1 VAAGSFLL
9 RSMRQRWA
17 GYAILLCGLWWPAAT
32 VPAMNRPASHTQGT
46 RTEKRTGPLEPGE
59 YWWQPELSPRGPV
72 VALVSI
78 PRQVMHVYRNGVL
91 IGRTSVSTGAKGHGT
106 PAGVFTIL
114 EKRKRHYSSTYN
126 NAPMPNM
133 QRLTWRGVAMHSGQL
148 PGYPAS
154 HGCIRMPYD
163 FSELLFGITQK
174 GGTVVIGDG
183 RTPVPR
189 LAADPGLILA
199 PGDFSPQMLRPLA
212 RGEYDWAPRR
222 SPSGPVT
229 IVLSRA
235 DEAVYVYRNGEPIG
249 RARLEIEGRR
259 PFGEHVFTMLEG
271 VADRPSRW
279 APDRPARPWMRVSS
293 RQGPR
298 IDPGKLGERV
308 RVDPD
313 FAGKVYDI
321 LEPGTT
327 VIVTDEPMAREKTK
341 DFTIMTN

>member
-1 VAAGSFLL
+1 VRGVCITYVVFFLSVL
-9 RSMRQRWA
+9 
-17 GYAILLCGLWWPAAT
+17 WPA
-32 VPAMNRPASHTQGT
+32 VPAAAMDRPSAHTQGT
-46 RTEKRTGPLEPGE
+46 PTGKRSGPLKPGE
-59 YWWQPELSPRGPV
+59 YWWAPDLSPRGPV

-78 PRQVMHVYRNGVL
+78 PQQVMYVYRNGIL

-114 EKRKRHYSSTYN
+114 EKRKRHYSRTYN

-133 QRLTWRGVAMHSGQL
+133 QRLTWRGVAMHSGRL

-163 FSELLFGITQK
+163 FSELLFGITQT
-174 GGTVVIGDG
+174 GGTVVIADG

-199 PGDFSPQMLRPLA
+199 PADFSPQMLRPLG
-212 RGEYDWAPRR
+212 RGDYDWAPQR

-235 DEAVYVYRNGEPIG
+235 DAAVYVYRNGEPIG
-249 RARLEIEGRR
+249 RASAEIEGSRL
-259 PFGEHVFTMLEG
+259 FGEHVFTLLEG
-271 VADRPSRW
+271 VSERPSRW
-279 APDRPARPWMRVSS
+279 VPGRPGRLWMRVSS
-293 RQGPR
+293 ERGPR
-298 IDPGKLGERV
+298 VDAEQLGGRV
-308 RVDPD
+308 RVHPL
-313 FAGKVYDI
+313 FAAKLYDI
-321 LEPGTT
+321 IEPGTT
-327 VIVTDEPMAREKTK
+327 VFVTDETVARKQAK

>member
-1 VAAGSFLL
+1 
-9 RSMRQRWA
+9 
-17 GYAILLCGLWWPAAT
+17 
-32 VPAMNRPASHTQGT
+32 MNRPAAHTQGT
-46 RTEKRTGPLEPGE
+46 PTDKRTGPLKPGE

-78 PRQVMHVYRNGVL
+78 PQQIMYVYRNGIL

-163 FSELLFGITQK
+163 FSELLFGITQQ
-174 GGTVVIGDG
+174 GGTVVIADG
-183 RTPVPR
+183 RKPVPR

-199 PGDFSPQMLRPLA
+199 PVDFSPEMLRPLD
-212 RGEYDWAPRR
+212 RGDYDWAPQR

-229 IVLSRA
+229 LVLSRA
-235 DEAVYVYRNGEPIG
+235 DRAVYVYRNGEPIG
-249 RARLEIEGRR
+249 RAAAEIEGNGR
-259 PFGEHVFTMLEG
+259 FGEHVFTLLEG

-279 APDRPARPWMRVSS
+279 APDRPARIWMRVSS
-293 RQGPR
+293 GRGR
-298 IDPGKLGERV
+298 GIDAEELGERV
-308 RVDPD
+308 RVDRR
-313 FAGKVYDI
+313 FAGGVYDI
-321 LEPGTT
+321 LEPGAT
-327 VIVTDEPMAREKTK
+327 VIVTDESVARKPAK

>member
-1 VAAGSFLL
+1 MSGASLRCAAFFLSAFL
-9 RSMRQRWA
+9 FA
-17 GYAILLCGLWWPAAT
+17 CPGAA
-32 VPAMNRPASHTQGT
+32 MERPASHTQGKPT
-46 RTEKRTGPLEPGE
+46 GKRTGPLQPGE
-59 YWWQPELSPRGPV
+59 YWWRPDLSPRGPV

-78 PRQVMHVYRNGVL
+78 PQQIMHVYRNGIL

-163 FSELLFGITQK
+163 FSGLLFGITER
-174 GGTVVIGDG
+174 GGTVVIADG

-199 PGDFSPQMLRPLA
+199 PADFSPRMLRPLA
-212 RGEYDWAPRR
+212 RGDYDWAPQR
-222 SPSGPVT
+222 SSAGPVT

-235 DEAVYVYRNGEPIG
+235 DEAVYVYRGGEAVG
-249 RARLEIEGRR
+249 RASVEIEGTRQ
-259 PFGEHVFTMLEG
+259 FGEHVFTMLEG
-271 VADRPSRW
+271 AEAKTSRW
-279 APDRPARPWMRVSS
+279 VPGRPARKWMRVSS
-293 RQGPR
+293 ERGPR
-298 IDPGKLGERV
+298 TDAEQLGARV
-308 RVDPD
+308 RVHPL
-313 FAGKVYDI
+313 FAAKLYDI

-327 VIVTDEPMAREKTK
+327 VIVTDEPVARKLTS